1 MKGKYCLI
9 DMQEDVYVIAKNTTL
24 NALKSEAS
32 KYHWDTD
39 GECMLAYIKIETPCK
54 VSLFLYSSLSQK
66 SVYRSLSGVYF
77 LFSRMFL

>member
-32 KYHWDTD
+32 KYHLDTD
-39 GECMLAYIKIETPCK
+39 GECMLAYIKADTNGKYHLKDRRPVYTSWDETE
-54 VSLFLYSSLSQK
+54 
-66 SVYRSLSGVYF
+66 SGKLTVCVE
-77 LFSRMFL
+77 L

>member
-9 DMQEDVYVIAKNTTL
+9 DMHEDVYVIAKNTTL

-39 GECMLAYIKIETPCK
+39 GECSLSYIKADTNGKYHLKDRRPVYTSWDETE
-54 VSLFLYSSLSQK
+54 
-66 SVYRSLSGVYF
+66 SGKLTVCVE
-77 LFSRMFL
+77 L